1 MKQTLAILGTLLY
14 VVWCLVKL
22 GASIPIKACHWVD
35 RKVDE
40 LLNKV
45 L

>member
-1 MKQTLAILGTLLY
+1 MKQTLAILGTFCY
-14 VVWCLVKL
+14 VVWCIFKACISL
-22 GASIPIKACHWVD
+22 PIKACHWVD